1 MSSLF
6 VLIPLGVVFVAI
18 AACFFV
24 IGVRGGQFERLDEL
38 QSRLPDDFV

>member
-18 AACFFV
+18 AAGFFIV
-24 IGVRGGQFERLDEL
+24 GVRGGQFERLDEL
-38 QSRLPDDFV
+38 AHRLPDDFV

>member
-18 AACFFV
+18 AAGFFIV
-24 IGVRGGQFERLDEL
+24 SVRGGQFERLDEL
-38 QSRLPDDFV
+38 EHRLPDDFV

>member
-18 AACFFV
+18 AAGFFIV
-24 IGVRGGQFERLDEL
+24 GVRGGQFERLDEL
-38 QSRLPDDFV
+38 EHRLPDDFV